1 MSELPDD
8 GDVIEF
14 ETVPEGSLCV
24 PKVRYRVERKPLD
37 REYLLVDTVSG
48 HASRVQP
55 HEFKRAKWALAKQE
69 VEVPADQADEPA
81 PVAYPAPEYQA
92 PSGEGILNL
101 EPLPSS
107 NPPTGQGS

>member
-55 HEFKRAKWALAKQE
+55 YEFKRAKWAPAKQE
-69 VEVPADQADEPA
+69 AAVPADQADESA
-81 PVAYPAPEYQA
+81 PVQRQTTTPPFFPE
-92 PSGEGILNL
+92 PSAGTVDYGD
-101 EPLPSS
+101 
-107 NPPTGQGS
+107 